1 MKKFLFLLIT
11 IFLMISCQETYL
23 NAPAPQ
29 AESRKIATRSFT
41 IPVDSALSNLRS
53 FLKREHTR
61 SDETINNIC
70 NPIKMEILG

>member
-1 MKKFLFLLIT
+1 MKKFLFLLI
-11 IFLMISCQETYL
+11 IGFIMISCQETYL
-23 NAPAPQ
+23 NAPETQ
-29 AESRKIATRSFT
+29 VESENITTRSFT

-70 NPIKMEILG
+70 NPIKMEILE